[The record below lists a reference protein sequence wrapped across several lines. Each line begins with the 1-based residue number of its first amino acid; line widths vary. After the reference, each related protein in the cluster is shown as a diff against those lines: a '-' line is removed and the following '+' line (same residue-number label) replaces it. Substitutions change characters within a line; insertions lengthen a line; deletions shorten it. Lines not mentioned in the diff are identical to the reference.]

1 MPRKI
6 LYYPTIDIPNENFLR
21 YAVLYWDKVS
31 TIVPDVLWES
41 RKNDISKEVTYLYNE
56 GVFVPTDPERILLSG
71 DYSES
76 AEMLH
81 SEFTSII
88 ESDEFKHLVGE
99 RFFSENTISSLPPD
113 SLAILHRAKA
123 SAGIY
128 SFLHDAGLA
137 YFPNDDWVIV
147 EVNAGLIYISLVAKY
162 LADIDRDMT
171 VVGTDIKMYERLN
184 FSRTSRNNGIPVIDF
199 NLLNVLP
206 VPNPDTSFSQI
217 LDFKRK
223 RNDELQR
230 FSIELSEFER
240 NISGA
245 NTTFE
250 LRGITYEFST
260 RIKSAAE
267 DLEKAMTDQSIMYG
281 LKSVGALISI
291 SALAESI
298 ISNDVN
304 TPFIPI
310 TVGANLIQLLIEY
323 IGNRYQAKN
332 TIRDNAFSYI
342 YYACRQGII

>member
-41 RKNDISKEVTYLYNE
+41 RKNDISEEVTYLFNE
-56 GVFVPTDPERILLSG
+56 GVYVPTDPERILLSG

-88 ESDEFKHLVGE
+88 KSDKFKHLVGE
-99 RFFSENTISSLPPD
+99 ISVSENTISSLPHG
-113 SLAILHRAKA
+113 SLAQLHRAKA

-137 YFPNDDWVIV
+137 YFPNDEWVIV

-162 LADIDRDMT
+162 LADIDSDMT
-171 VVGTDIKMYERLN
+171 VVGTDIKKYERLN
-184 FSRTSRNNGIPVIDF
+184 FSRTARNNGIPVIDF
-199 NLLNVLP
+199 KLLNILP
-206 VPNPDTSFSQI
+206 VPNPNTPFSQI

-230 FSIELSEFER
+230 FSTELSKFER

-245 NTTFE
+245 NTTFD
-250 LRGITYEFST
+250 LNGITYEFST
-260 RIKSAAE
+260 GIRIAVGE
-267 DLEKAMTDQSIMYG
+267 LEKAMKDQRIMYR
-281 LKSVGALISI
+281 LKSFGSLISI

-298 ISNDVN
+298 ISNDIN
-304 TPFIPI
+304 TPLIPI
-310 TVGANLIQLLIEY
+310 AFGANIIQLLIEY
-323 IGNRYQAKN
+323 IGNRQHAKN
-332 TIRDNAFSYI
+332 TIRNNAFSYI
-342 YYACRQGII
+342 YYAHKQGII